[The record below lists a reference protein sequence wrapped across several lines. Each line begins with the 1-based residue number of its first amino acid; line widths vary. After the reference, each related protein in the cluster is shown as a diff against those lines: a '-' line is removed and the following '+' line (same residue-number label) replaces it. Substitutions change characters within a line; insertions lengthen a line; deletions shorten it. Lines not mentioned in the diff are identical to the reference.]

1 MRNSS
6 EFLTFLTVPLCCCK
20 LLLCDG
26 HMTNKL
32 LLHHNTTSTAVS
44 QTAVV
49 SHPPHPLMYLTILL
63 HHLSTTSTDVSQYA
77 VASHP
82 PQPLMYHILFL
93 HNGLN
98 KQIAVAPQPPITPVA
113 VIKVLRLCTHRVL
126 LLYDEQIA
134 VAATATPLSP
144 FLKNIIQTALVLFHH
159 C

>member
-32 LLHHNTTSTAVS
+32 LLHPN
-44 QTAVV
+44 
-49 SHPPHPLMYLTILL
+49 
-63 HHLSTTSTDVSQYA
+63 TTSTDVSQYA

-98 KQIAVAPQPPITPVA
+98 KQIAVAPQPPTA
-113 VIKVLRLCTHRVL
+113 MA
-126 LLYDEQIA
+126 A
-134 VAATATPLSP
+134 VAL
-144 FLKNIIQTALVLFHH
+144 
-159 C
+159 

>member
-1 MRNSS
+1 MRNSR
-6 EFLTFLTVPLCCCK
+6 EFLTFLTVPLWCCI

-32 LLHHNTTSTAVS
+32 LLHHNTTSTDVS
-44 QTAVV
+44 QTAVA

-126 LLYDEQIA
+126 LLYDRHMKKNA
-134 VAATATPLSP
+134 VVPQHHSHPLP
-144 FLKNIIQTALVLFHH
+144 QQLL
-159 C
+159 